1 MFRVLTELTVLAHLL
16 FILFVIGGGFVA
28 RRRWWLTMV
37 HLGAVLWAV
46 YAEIASGVV
55 CPLTSLE
62 NYFALRAG
70 LATYKADFITR
81 YLVPVIYQDG
91 LAPTLQYVLVVL
103 VVVIT
108 VIAYATKPRK
118 KSRLQAVLSERE
130 VKEEAS
136 SVS

>member
-1 MFRVLTELTVLAHLL
+1 
-16 FILFVIGGGFVA
+16 
-28 RRRWWLTMV
+28 MV
-37 HLGAVLWAV
+37 HLGAVSWAV

-55 CPLTSLE
+55 CPLTALE

-70 LATYKADFITR
+70 LATYKEDFITR

-91 LAPTLQYVLVVL
+91 LGQTLQYGLVALVVI
-103 VVVIT
+103 IT

-118 KSRLQAVLSERE
+118 KCLAQAALSERE